1 MGNESFVDN
10 LDDGDSR
17 SERYPKRRRKKD
29 LKNFEIEKID
39 EYHGG
44 ERNISSMA
52 TASIKT
58 EEMER
63 LVGKAIFPFAEG
75 MTSYCPIGTG
85 EAKKNGKITAITLT
99 YMKNEDSSSSQKR
112 ISNMSSKEVIM
123 DVNRVM
129 NKYLSKYLPGATT
142 KDSAMRIM
150 AGDSL
155 YADAPKFSKYSG
167 VTEWKNVIVLW
178 VNIDGEEYKNQGI
191 EGGSKLTWFG
201 GSRHYHDSSVVQ
213 RMLNVSRAKEK
224 IKYQEEKEPNSNVKP
239 QEENETNSNVKPQ
252 EEEEPKQEE
261 EQEKVQEKEQEE
273 K

>member
-58 EEMER
+58 EEMEG

-85 EAKKNGKITAITLT
+85 EAKKNGKITAITMT

-129 NKYLSKYLPGATT
+129 SKYL
-142 KDSAMRIM
+142 
-150 AGDSL
+150 
-155 YADAPKFSKYSG
+155 SKYSG

-224 IKYQEEKEPNSNVKP
+224 IKYQEEKEPNSK
-239 QEENETNSNVKPQ
+239 
-252 EEEEPKQEE
+252 
-261 EQEKVQEKEQEE
+261 
-273 K
+273 